1 VKATLLTAVTTD
13 GVVITVIIEK
23 TSASVVVTVTYLVPH
38 DHHEQLGNH
47 HGGEDPEDR
56 EDREDIEDILDGNR
70 QGVLIIPDQVATNML
85 RIGMCVSSNI
95 RWQRL

>member
-1 VKATLLTAVTTD
+1 VKATLLIAVTTD

-38 DHHEQLGNH
+38 DHREQLGNH
-47 HGGEDPEDR
+47 HGGEDREDR

-70 QGVLIIPDQVATNML
+70 QGVLIIPDQVATNTL
-85 RIGMCVSSNI
+85 RIGMCVNSSM
-95 RWQRL
+95 RWHRL